1 MTLHA
6 ARSFALLAAAV
17 LLLTGCSDAAPEADA
32 PATPA
37 AALVKPQSFIS
48 GAQLVE
54 LKKAH
59 SDLVL
64 IDARSPANFAK
75 GHIAGALNMPPDLWR
90 TKKAKIGQGP
100 SRVLYRQG
108 ELTDPDY
115 ANAPVDTAY
124 YAKLLGTHGIARTT
138 PVVVYGNHAG
148 KADGSVPAMILDMLG
163 HETVYFLDG
172 IGVTEWQAAGQ
183 PIETGAG
190 FVTVSPVTYEPQY
203 AERAV
208 WTLNDV
214 MENLDRDDVVFY
226 DTRTEAEFLGTD
238 HRSNA
243 RKGRLPNA
251 VRIDYTALMAN
262 YNAKDFSAKNAEAL
276 RKLHVEAGIT
286 PDKHIVLYCQTAT
299 RVSLPYLVL
308 KDLGYPNVHIY
319 DASWFEYG
327 NRDDTVIETGS

>member
-1 MTLHA
+1 MTAHSF
-6 ARSFALLAAAV
+6 RSLALIAVAAV
-17 LLLTGCSDAAPEADA
+17 LLASCSDPTPEADISA
-32 PATPA
+32 ETTPA
-37 AALVKPQSFIS
+37 AKPQSFIDV
-48 GAQLVE
+48 AQL
-54 LKKAH
+54 LKLKATH

-64 IDARSPANFAK
+64 IDARKPTDFTA
-75 GHIAGALNMPPDLWR
+75 GHLPDAINMPPDLWR
-90 TKKAKIGQGP
+90 TKRAKVGEGP

-115 ANAPVDTAY
+115 TNAPVDTAY
-124 YAKLLGTHGIARTT
+124 YAELLGKHGIARTT

-163 HETVYFLDG
+163 HETVFFLDG
-172 IGVTEWQAAGQ
+172 IGTTAWQDAGQ
-183 PIETGAG
+183 SLATGPATA
-190 FVTVSPVTYEPQY
+190 VPSPVEYQPRYTDQ
-203 AERAV
+203 AI

-214 MENLDRDDVVFY
+214 LASLDRDDVVFY
-226 DTRTEAEFLGTD
+226 DTRTEEEFLGTD

-251 VRIDYTALMAN
+251 VRINYSDLMHN
-262 YNAKDFSAKNAEAL
+262 YQAKDAEAL

-327 NRDDTVIETGS
+327 NRDDTIIETGS

>member
-1 MTLHA
+1 MTAHPF
-6 ARSFALLAAAV
+6 RSLALLTATT
-17 LLLTGCSDAAPEADA
+17 LLLAGCVEPAPEADTST
-32 PATPA
+32 ATPA
-37 AALVKPQSFIS
+37 AKPQSFIS
-48 GAQLVE
+48 VAQL
-54 LKKAH
+54 LDLQKAH

-64 IDARSPANFAK
+64 IDARKPEAFAE
-75 GHIAGALNMPPDLWR
+75 GHLPGALNIPPDLWR
-90 TKKAKIGQGP
+90 TKAAKVGQGP
-100 SRVLYRQG
+100 SRVLFRQG

-115 ANAPVDTAY
+115 TNAPVDTVY
-124 YAKLLGTHGIARTT
+124 YANLLGKHGITRTT

-172 IGVTEWQAAGQ
+172 IGTTAWTDAGQ
-183 PIETGAG
+183 PLNTGAG
-190 FVTVSPVTYEPQY
+190 FVTVTPVTYEPQY

-208 WTLNDV
+208 WTLNDIKAG
-214 MENLDRDDVVFY
+214 LGRDDVVFY
-226 DTRTEAEFLGTD
+226 DTRTEEEFLGTD

-243 RKGRLPNA
+243 RKGHLPNA
-251 VRIDYTALMAN
+251 VRINYADLMDN
-262 YNAKDFSAKNAEAL
+262 YQAKDADAL
-276 RKLHVEAGIT
+276 RKLHTDAGIT

-327 NRDDTVIETGS
+327 NRDDTIIETDS